1 MYTPSISFRRQGE
14 ILPDLVNAQIGCWTI
29 IFFLMDSYIVNYE
42 VFKRTAIIFAVYD
55 LWKMFAYE
63 AMFWYFDT
71 NRS

>member
-1 MYTPSISFRRQGE
+1 
-14 ILPDLVNAQIGCWTI
+14 
-29 IFFLMDSYIVNYE
+29 MDSYIVNYE